1 MRMAYFMD
9 AKLETSGAEKPQIEV
24 RHRKKLSKHISVGGS
39 VASQITHNA
48 WALRAAGL
56 GRLRRRFCALRARC
70 TPPAAAA
77 FSSPLRKN
85 CRGRRRF
92 RSGDPSG
99 RPGQT
104 RADQG
109 RPRQTR

>member
-24 RHRKKLSKHISVGGS
+24 RHRNKLSKHISVGGS

-85 CRGRRRF
+85 CPISLMISATIILIFNIFAG
-92 RSGDPSG
+92 GP
-99 RPGQT
+99 P
-104 RADQG
+104 
-109 RPRQTR
+109 